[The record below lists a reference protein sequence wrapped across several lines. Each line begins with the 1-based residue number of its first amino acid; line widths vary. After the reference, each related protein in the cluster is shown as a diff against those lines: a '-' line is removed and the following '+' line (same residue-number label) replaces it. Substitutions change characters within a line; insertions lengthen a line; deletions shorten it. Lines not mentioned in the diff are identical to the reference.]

1 MKLIRQA
8 QYLYGGSGC
17 SFYEAVL
24 TVTLASGEEVR
35 MALASDSCAV
45 FLINGM
51 YYDYQPKGDSG
62 QLFGYFD
69 RISIDGLDGWEDTEE
84 S

>member
-1 MKLIRQA
+1 MSRSIRTG
-8 QYLYGGSGC
+8 YGTSLPPRW

-69 RISIDGLDGWEDTEE
+69 RISAIK
-84 S
+84 